1 MKIYCARQYSIDSIL
16 GKDLWVYLSQHK
28 MWCKV
33 TEATNLSYI
42 CDILRGRPDMIDF
55 MLKMPI
61 EYRINTRDQA
71 ITKVLSIDEYKDDIQ
86 QALKDGEFFTTNELF
101 GLYDEE

>member
-1 MKIYCARQYSIDSIL
+1 
-16 GKDLWVYLSQHK
+16 
-28 MWCKV
+28 
-33 TEATNLSYI
+33 
-42 CDILRGRPDMIDF
+42 MIDF